1 MALDY
6 QVDSIEGMDEAVA
19 ALYVQDGDIYRL
31 DVEGVPTVE
40 APGEPAYTQSK
51 EPVELKNTLTKVR
64 NEKKELEKQLKQYK
78 SVDLDYYKQ
87 LEQELS
93 GIKESE
99 KLRQEKEAEE
109 IARKNGEW
117 ETQKKSLIDTYQVQ
131 LNEKEERLGKMNAS
145 IQKHLLDAEI
155 TKTILSAD
163 GNLDILKPH
172 VLQHLSVVDED
183 GDFVVR
189 VKDKDGNVRI
199 NNDGEPMS
207 TIELLEEF
215 KAMPAF
221 QGEGIFKKPKKAG
234 GSSST
239 GNKVATQT
247 MSNPFSK
254 DNPNYTEQALLLKK
268 DPALA
273 VRLKKE
279 AGL

>member
-273 VRLKKE
+273 ERLKKE